1 MSASKTFECKFEFS
15 YSFQSSGTPK
25 FTTNKSFIINTSIT
39 MSKPGGL
46 RKGNVLGIRQSNKVG
61 RSGDSHK
68 KQVMVIFDRTRQPLH
83 QLPVAN

>member
-1 MSASKTFECKFEFS
+1 
-15 YSFQSSGTPK
+15 
-25 FTTNKSFIINTSIT
+25 